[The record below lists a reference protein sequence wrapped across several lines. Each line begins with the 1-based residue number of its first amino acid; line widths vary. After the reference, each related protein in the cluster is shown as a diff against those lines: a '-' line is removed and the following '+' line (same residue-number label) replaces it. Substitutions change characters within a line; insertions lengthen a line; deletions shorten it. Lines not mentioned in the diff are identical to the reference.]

1 MDNAITYVGLDVHT
15 DTIAVALAEAGV
27 RGDVRAY
34 GKVANTPAAMKAL
47 AAKLS
52 RVGSV
57 LRFCYEA
64 GPCGY
69 GIQRQLTLAGHGCV
83 VVAPSLIP
91 RKSGDR
97 IKTDRLD
104 AINLAKLHRAG
115 ELTPVWVPDPAHEAI
130 RDLVRAR
137 LAAVRSLRQARQ
149 QLSGFLL
156 RHGRHYN
163 RPAWTL
169 MHRRWM
175 AGLRFEQAAHHIVLE
190 DCIAAVEAAPARR
203 DRLEAHIEAALP
215 DWSLAPV
222 VRALQALRGMAL
234 VAAATVIAELG
245 DITRFANPRQLM
257 AYLGLVPFERS
268 SGATRR
274 QGAITKAGNG
284 AARRMLIE
292 AAWSIGSR
300 RASAGSNCCARRVWP
315 SRSAT
320 PRGRHKSGCVGAI
333 ASSPGRE
340 NHPLWSRPRSL
351 GNWRALPGRSPN
363 TFKAPTPDALRSTAD
378 ITIRRSSPTTHPSK
392 AEQGRRRGHG
402 QENPRVHYQPDIF
415 RRWRARQR
423 KLRDASPVRR

>member
-1 MDNAITYVGLDVHT
+1 MDKAITYVGLDVHK

-27 RGDVRAY
+27 RGDVREY
-34 GKVANTPAAMKAL
+34 GKVANTPAAVKAL

-52 RVGSV
+52 RTGSE

-69 GIQRQLTLAGHGCV
+69 GIQRQLTLAGHECV

-91 RKSGDR
+91 RKPGDR
-97 IKTDRLD
+97 IKTDRRD

-115 ELTPVWVPDPAHEAI
+115 ELTAVWIPDQAHEAI

-156 RHGRHYN
+156 RHGRHYH

-190 DCIAAVEAAPARR
+190 DCIAAVEAATARR

-257 AYLGLVPFERS
+257 AYLGLVPSEHS

-274 QGAITKAGNG
+274 QGGITKAGNG

-292 AAWSIGSR
+292 AAWSYRFPARISPGATAASEEGLAKPIRDTAWKAQERLCR
-300 RASAGSNCCARRVWP
+300 RYRKLARAG
-315 SRSAT
+315 
-320 PRGRHKSGCVGAI
+320 KSPTVVTTAI
-333 ASSPGRE
+333 ARE
-340 NHPLWSRPRSL
+340 LAGFAWAIARQVKVL
-351 GNWRALPGRSPN
+351 AL
-363 TFKAPTPDALRSTAD
+363 DALKSIAN
-378 ITIRRSSPTTHPSK
+378 ITKGGHRPT
-392 AEQGRRRGHG
+392 Q
-402 QENPRVHYQPDIF
+402 IF
-415 RRWRARQR
+415 QN
-423 KLRDASPVRR
+423 